1 MADFLKAYRKTV
13 GYEGS
18 ALDLDSNDSGNW
30 TSGKIGVG
38 ELSGTKYG
46 ITPNDYKK
54 FYGKQPT
61 RSDMDALTEARAQA
75 IFKSLYWDPI
85 HGDDINVQHFAE
97 QIFDINVNTGGGSVP
112 IIVGQ
117 ALGVAMTNKVGLDQE
132 TLNILNKLSNEEA

>member
-18 ALDLDSNDSGNW
+18 TLDLDSNDSGNW

-46 ITPNDYKK
+46 ITPIDYKK

-61 RSDMDALTEARAQA
+61 RNDMDALTEARAQA

-97 QIFDINVNTGGGSVP
+97 QIFDVNVNTGGGSVP

-117 ALGVAMTNKVGLDQE
+117 ALGIALQNKVGLNED
-132 TLNILNKLSNEEA
+132 TIYILNKLANEEA